1 MVTATDERYE
11 NYAPIMFKSFAKF
24 NEGVELYCV
33 EKNISERMKESL
45 GRIGVKLIEYNEPE
59 GFDITNFSIRIAP
72 YLENID
78 YNKAMWMDVDALVTG
93 DIRETF
99 DFDEE
104 FVAIPKHLGKTWEYM
119 QDNGEPSIAMGTWIA
134 TKEAVNRMH
143 NVAMSADTVL
153 EGTILRANSKKFKI
167 RVLDGEK
174 YACCRE
180 MTDRLEFDSGRLCF
194 HKWGK
199 KQYPKVIHFSNMNFN
214 FKPSMG
220 VCSQWVAEN
229 L

>member
-33 EKNISERMKESL
+33 EKNMSERMRESL
-45 GRIGVKLIEYNEPE
+45 GRIGVKLIEYNEPD

-72 YLENID
+72 YLQHID
-78 YNKAMWMDVDALVTG
+78 YDKAMWMDVDAVVTG
-93 DIRETF
+93 NISNLF
-99 DFDEE
+99 DYREE
-104 FVAIPKHLGKTWEYM
+104 FVAIPKHLGKTWEYL

-134 TKEAVNRMH
+134 TKDAVNRMH
-143 NVAMSADTVL
+143 DVAMASDTVL
-153 EGTILRANSKKFKI
+153 EGHIMRNNSKKFKM
-167 RVLDGEK
+167 RVLDGET

-180 MTDRLEFDSGRLCF
+180 MTDRLVYEDGKLTFV
-194 HKWGK
+194 KWGK
-199 KQYPKVIHFSNMNFN
+199 KQFPKVIHFSNMNFN
-214 FKPSMG
+214 FKPSIG
-220 VCSQWVAEN
+220 VCSQWVAAN